1 MESHNRWFEI
11 PFLTKKI
18 PIHIRLFT
26 DKMFE
31 FIFGFTLGVWAGQAL
46 PLPSI
51 GRYVESFWTPKTSP
65 EKEIAR
71 VDEESVP
78 IFTGPILT
86 TVPTS

>member
-1 MESHNRWFEI
+1 
-11 PFLTKKI
+11 
-18 PIHIRLFT
+18 
-26 DKMFE
+26 MFE
-31 FIFGFTLGVWAGQAL
+31 FIFGFALGVWAGQAL
-46 PLPSI
+46 PLPLV